1 MSADSPVSRAPEPRH
16 ADAAGCVVQ
25 KFGGSSVASA
35 ELIQRVARRIA
46 ATREEKGR
54 VVVVVSAMGDS
65 TDELLHLAHKVNPDP
80 PLREMDQ
87 LLSTGETITA
97 PLMAMALEGLGVPA
111 ISLTGLQ
118 AGIRTSSVHRSAR
131 IVDIVPQRIIDEL
144 ERGRVVVVVGFQGVD
159 EALDI
164 TTLGRGGT
172 DTTAVALA
180 VELSAERCEI
190 YTDVAGVYTADPR
203 VEPRARPIPEI
214 AYQEMLEFAAVGA
227 KVMHP
232 RAVEIGETYSM
243 PIVVRSTFED
253 QPGTLICQHPAME
266 DRQKIRGIAHDSGVA
281 KVILTRVP
289 DRPGIAAAVF
299 DAIGKAGI
307 NVDIIVQNVSHD
319 GFTDLSFTIAEEDLS
334 RSRPVL
340 EEVAREVQA
349 GQVVADTGIAT
360 VSVVGTAF
368 LGTPGMFA
376 RIFDAL
382 SAQGINVEQITT
394 SQIHVTVVIAR
405 DRVADAVRAL
415 HAEFELDRD

>member
-1 MSADSPVSRAPEPRH
+1 MTTRSSSVTNSSDH
-16 ADAAGCVVQ
+16 CIVQ

-46 ATREEKGR
+46 VTRAQHAQ
-54 VVVVVSAMGDS
+54 VVAVVSAMGDS
-65 TDELLHLAHKVNPDP
+65 TDELISLAHKVNPAP
-80 PLREMDQ
+80 PSREMDQ

-97 PLMAMALEGLGVPA
+97 PLLAMALERLGVPA

-144 ERGRVVVVVGFQGVD
+144 GRGRVVVVAGFQGVD

-180 VELSAERCEI
+180 VELHAERCEI
-190 YTDVAGVYTADPR
+190 FTDVAGVYTADPR

-214 AYQEMLEFAAVGA
+214 AYSEMLEFAAVGA

-266 DRQKIRGIAHDSGVA
+266 DRQKIRGIAHDSSVA

-299 DAIGKAGI
+299 GAIGKAGI

-319 GFTDLSFTIAEEDLS
+319 GFTDLAFTIAEEDLS

-340 EEVAREVQA
+340 EEVARGVGAE
-349 GQVVADTGIAT
+349 QVVADTAIAT

-376 RIFDAL
+376 RIFEAL

-394 SQIHVTVVIAR
+394 SQIHVTVIIAR

-415 HAEFELDRD
+415 HAEFELESD

>member
-1 MSADSPVSRAPEPRH
+1 VTNSSDH
-16 ADAAGCVVQ
+16 CIVQ

-46 ATREEKGR
+46 VTRAQHAQ
-54 VVVVVSAMGDS
+54 VVAVVSAMGDS
-65 TDELLHLAHKVNPDP
+65 TDELISLAHKVNPAP
-80 PLREMDQ
+80 PSREMDQ

-97 PLMAMALEGLGVPA
+97 PLLAMALERLGVPA

-144 ERGRVVVVVGFQGVD
+144 GRGRVVVVAGFQGVD

-180 VELSAERCEI
+180 VELHAERCEI
-190 YTDVAGVYTADPR
+190 FTDVAGVYTADPR

-214 AYQEMLEFAAVGA
+214 AYSEMLEFAAVGA

-266 DRQKIRGIAHDSGVA
+266 DRQKIRGIAHDSSVA

-299 DAIGKAGI
+299 GAIGKAGI

-319 GFTDLSFTIAEEDLS
+319 GFTDLAFTIAEEDLS

-340 EEVAREVQA
+340 EEVARGVGAE
-349 GQVVADTGIAT
+349 QVVADTAIAT

-376 RIFDAL
+376 RIFEAL

-394 SQIHVTVVIAR
+394 SQIHVTVIIAR

-415 HAEFELDRD
+415 HAEFELESD

>member
-1 MSADSPVSRAPEPRH
+1 VTNPSDH
-16 ADAAGCVVQ
+16 CIVQ

-46 ATREEKGR
+46 ATRAQHSK
-54 VVVVVSAMGDS
+54 VVAVVSAMGDS
-65 TDELLHLAHKVNPDP
+65 TDELISLAHKVNPAP
-80 PLREMDQ
+80 PSREMDQ

-97 PLMAMALEGLGVPA
+97 PLLAMALERLGVPA

-131 IVDIVPQRIIDEL
+131 IVDIVPQRIVDEL
-144 ERGRVVVVVGFQGVD
+144 ASGRVVVVAGFQGVD

-180 VELSAERCEI
+180 VELRAERCEI
-190 YTDVAGVYTADPR
+190 FTDVAGVYTADPR

-214 AYQEMLEFAAVGA
+214 AYPEMLEFAAVGA

-243 PIVVRSTFED
+243 PIVVRSTFDD

-299 DAIGKAGI
+299 GAIGKAGI

-319 GFTDLSFTIAEEDLS
+319 GYTDLSFTIAEEDLS

-340 EEVAREVQA
+340 DEVARSIGAE
-349 GQVVADTGIAT
+349 QVVADTGIAT

-376 RIFDAL
+376 RIFAAL

-394 SQIHVTVVIAR
+394 SQIHVTVIIAR

-415 HAEFELDRD
+415 HAEFELESD

>member
-1 MSADSPVSRAPEPRH
+1 MNDTSRQ
-16 ADAAGCVVQ
+16 CIVQ

-46 ATREEKGR
+46 ATRAERGR
-54 VVVVVSAMGDS
+54 VVAVVSAMGDS
-65 TDELLHLAHKVNPDP
+65 TDELISLAHKVNPAP
-80 PLREMDQ
+80 SSREMDQ

-97 PLMAMALEGLGVPA
+97 PLMAMALERLGVPA

-131 IVDIVPQRIIDEL
+131 IVDIVPQRMIDEL
-144 ERGRVVVVVGFQGVD
+144 ERGRVVVVAGFQGVD

-203 VEPRARPIPEI
+203 VEPRARLIPEI

>member
-1 MSADSPVSRAPEPRH
+1 MPDTSRQ
-16 ADAAGCVVQ
+16 CIVQ

-46 ATREEKGR
+46 ATHAERGR
-54 VVVVVSAMGDS
+54 VVAVVSAMGDS
-65 TDELLHLAHKVNPDP
+65 TDELISLAHKVNPAP
-80 PLREMDQ
+80 PSREMDQ

-97 PLMAMALEGLGVPA
+97 PLLAMALERLGVAA

-144 ERGRVVVVVGFQGVD
+144 ERGRVVVVAGFQGVD

-190 YTDVAGVYTADPR
+190 FTDVAGVYTADPR
-203 VEPRARPIPEI
+203 VEPRARLIPEI

-299 DAIGKAGI
+299 GAIGKAGI

-319 GFTDLSFTIAEEDLS
+319 GFTDLAFTIAEEDLS

-349 GQVVADTGIAT
+349 GQLVADTGIAT

-368 LGTPGMFA
+368 LGTPGMSA
-376 RIFDAL
+376 RIFGAL

-394 SQIHVTVVIAR
+394 SQIHVTVIIAR

-415 HAEFELDRD
+415 HAEFELEHD

>member
-1 MSADSPVSRAPEPRH
+1 VTGPATPKPP
-16 ADAAGCVVQ
+16 AAGQPHAAACIVQ

-35 ELIQRVARRIA
+35 ELIQRVAKRIA
-46 ATREEKGR
+46 ETRRETGR

-65 TDELLHLAHKVNPDP
+65 TDELLHLAHRVNPDA

-97 PLMAMALEGLGVPA
+97 PLMAMALEGLGIPA

-118 AGIRTSSVHRSAR
+118 AGIRTSDAFRTAR
-131 IVDIVPQRIIDEL
+131 IVDIVPQRILDEL
-144 ERGRVVVVVGFQGVD
+144 DRGRVVVVAGFQGATAD
-159 EALDI
+159 LDI
-164 TTLGRGGT
+164 TTLGRGGS

-180 VELSAERCEI
+180 VELGAERCEI

-203 VEPRARPIPEI
+203 VEPRARPIAEI
-214 AYQEMLEFAAVGA
+214 AYAEMLEFAAVGA

-232 RAVEIGETYSM
+232 RAVEIGEAYSM

-253 QPGTLICQHPAME
+253 RPGTLISTKASME
-266 DRQKIRGIAHDSGVA
+266 DRQKIRGIAHDSSVA
-281 KVILTRVP
+281 KVIMTRVP
-289 DRPGIAAAVF
+289 DRPGIAATVF
-299 DAIGKAGI
+299 SAIGAAGI

-319 GFTDLSFTIAEEDLS
+319 GHTDLSFTISEEDLP
-334 RSRPVL
+334 RARPIL
-340 EEVAREVQA
+340 EEVARAVGAEAVT
-349 GQVVADTGIAT
+349 ADSTIAT

-368 LGTPGMFA
+368 LGTPGMAA
-376 RIFDAL
+376 RIFQAL
-382 SAQGINVEQITT
+382 STHGINVQQITT

-415 HAEFELDRD
+415 HAEFELESD

>member
-1 MSADSPVSRAPEPRH
+1 MSRH
-16 ADAAGCVVQ
+16 CVVQ
-25 KFGGSSVASA
+25 KYGGSSVASA
-35 ELIQRVARRIA
+35 ELISRVAKRIA
-46 ATREEKGR
+46 ATRGERDR

-65 TDELLHLAHKVNPDP
+65 TDELLALAQKVNPAAP
-80 PLREMDQ
+80 SREMDQ
-87 LLSTGETITA
+87 LLATGETTTA
-97 PLMAMALEGLGVPA
+97 PLMAMALERLGVRA

-118 AGIRTSSVHRSAR
+118 AGIRTSSTHRSAR

-144 ERGRVVVVVGFQGVD
+144 EAGRVVVVAGFQGATED
-159 EALDI
+159 LDI
-164 TTLGRGGT
+164 TTLGRGGS

-180 VELSAERCEI
+180 VELEAERCEI

-214 AYQEMLEFAAVGA
+214 AYAEMLEFAAVGA

-232 RAVEIGETYSM
+232 RAVEIGETYEM
-243 PIVVRSTFED
+243 PIVVRSTFGD
-253 QPGTLICQHPAME
+253 GPGTLICKHPAME

-289 DRPGIAAAVF
+289 DRPGIAATVF
-299 DAIGKAGI
+299 GAIGAAGI

-319 GFTDLSFTIAEEDLS
+319 GLTDLSFTIAEEDLA
-334 RSRPVL
+334 RARPVL
-340 EEVAREVQA
+340 DEVARKVGA
-349 GQVVADTGIAT
+349 TDIVADTAIAT

-376 RIFDAL
+376 RIFRAL
-382 SAQGINVEQITT
+382 SARQINVEQITT

-405 DRVADAVRAL
+405 DRVAEAVQAL
-415 HAEFELDRD
+415 HAEFELEQD

>member
-1 MSADSPVSRAPEPRH
+1 MTNSSDH
-16 ADAAGCVVQ
+16 CIVQ

-46 ATREEKGR
+46 VTRAQHAQ
-54 VVVVVSAMGDS
+54 VVAVVSAMGDS
-65 TDELLHLAHKVNPDP
+65 TDELISLAHKVNPAP
-80 PLREMDQ
+80 PSREMDQ

-97 PLMAMALEGLGVPA
+97 PLLAMALERLGVPA

-144 ERGRVVVVVGFQGVD
+144 GRGRVVVVAGFQGVD

-180 VELSAERCEI
+180 VELHAERCEI
-190 YTDVAGVYTADPR
+190 FTDVAGVYTADPR

-214 AYQEMLEFAAVGA
+214 AYSEMLEFAAVGA

-266 DRQKIRGIAHDSGVA
+266 DRQKIRGIAHDSSVA

-299 DAIGKAGI
+299 GAIGKAGI

-319 GFTDLSFTIAEEDLS
+319 GFTDLAFTIAEEDLS

-340 EEVAREVQA
+340 EEVARGVGAE
-349 GQVVADTGIAT
+349 QVVADTAIAT

-376 RIFDAL
+376 RIFEAL

-394 SQIHVTVVIAR
+394 SQIHVTVIIAR

-415 HAEFELDRD
+415 HAEFELESD